1 MTREVVLKFL
11 EAQLKK
17 LKEEHVSDLMK
28 ANRVEELEEIVDELE
43 FDTLEEFC
51 DENESL
57 KLEICEIPEDFHY
70 ELAFYISQSGC
81 EDREIFEDYD
91 DFRELLKE
99 TQEELAET
107 IADTMER
114 YDLRWCSIE
123 ELLAGVPTEDDEED
137 E

>member
-1 MTREVVLKFL
+1 MTREEVLEFL
-11 EAQLKK
+11 EAQLNK
-17 LKEEHVSDLMK
+17 LKEEHVADLMK

-51 DENESL
+51 DENGSL
-57 KLEICEIPEDFHY
+57 NLEICEILEDFHY

-81 EDREIFEDYD
+81 EDHEIFEDED

-107 IADTMER
+107 IADTMES
-114 YDLRWCSIE
+114 YNLRWCSIE
-123 ELLAGVPTEDDEED
+123 ELLSGVTY
-137 E
+137 